1 MQIIPR
7 VVVSALVNQS

>member
-7 VVVSALVNQS
+7 VVVSTLVNQS